1 MQDLKLYRSVKHVHA
16 TPMALG
22 EALHYTNNKIHGD
35 IDALGYLVVYNK
47 DPQKEYISWS
57 PKEEFEKGN
66 VDLSGPLSYS
76 IALEECLSGDDTLI
90 ARAGWNGKGMYV
102 FLIDPSVEGPYHLA
116 ESHPQGRG
124 DHLPYLAMK
133 TADGKVVPWL
143 CSQTDM
149 QANDWHI
156 V

>member
-16 TPMALG
+16 TPMLLG
-22 EALHYTNNKIHGD
+22 DAAYHTSNKIHGN
-35 IDALGYLVVYNK
+35 IEAPGYLVVYNK
-47 DPQKEYISWS
+47 DTEKEYISWS

-66 VDLSGPLSYS
+66 VDLSGPLPYS
-76 IALEECLSGDDTLI
+76 IALEECLEGLDIHI
-90 ARAGWNGKGMYV
+90 AREGWNGKGMFV
-102 FLIDPSVEGPYHLA
+102 FLVIPA
-116 ESHPQGRG
+116 EDASIHGES
-124 DHLPYLAMK
+124 LPYLAMK

-149 QANDWHI
+149 QAKDWYL

>member
-16 TPMALG
+16 TPMLLG
-22 EALHYTNNKIHGD
+22 DAAYHTSNKIHGN
-35 IDALGYLVVYNK
+35 IEAPGYLVVYNK
-47 DPQKEYISWS
+47 DTEKEYISWS

-76 IALEECLSGDDTLI
+76 IALEECLEGNNVHI
-90 ARAGWNGKGMYV
+90 AREGWNGKGMYV
-102 FLIDPSVEGPYHLA
+102 FLIDPYRNEQFEVDTYPDIVGEL
-116 ESHPQGRG
+116 
-124 DHLPYLAMK
+124 LPYLAMK
-133 TADGKVVPWL
+133 TADNKIVPWL

-149 QANDWHI
+149 QAKDWYL

>member
-16 TPMALG
+16 TPMLLG
-22 EALHYTNNKIHGD
+22 DAAYHTSNKIHGN
-35 IDALGYLVVYNK
+35 IEAPGYLVIYNK
-47 DPQKEYISWS
+47 DTEKEYISWS

-76 IALEECLSGDDTLI
+76 IALEECLEGNGVHI
-90 ARAGWNGKGMYV
+90 AREGWNGKGMFV
-102 FLIDPSVEGPYHLA
+102 FLVIPDEDASIHG
-116 ESHPQGRG
+116 ES
-124 DHLPYLAMK
+124 LPYLAMK
-133 TADGKVVPWL
+133 TADDKVVPWL

-149 QANDWHI
+149 QAKDWYL

>member
-1 MQDLKLYRSVKHVHA
+1 MQDLKLYRSVKRVHA
-16 TPMALG
+16 TPMLLGDALY
-22 EALHYTNNKIHGD
+22 HISNKIHGN
-35 IDALGYLVVYNK
+35 IEAPGYLVVYRK
-47 DPQKEYISWS
+47 DTNKEYISWS

-76 IALEECLSGDDTLI
+76 IALEECLEGNDVHI
-90 ARAGWNGKGMYV
+90 AREGWNGKGMFV
-102 FLIDPSVEGPYHLA
+102 FLIDPLNNEQYRMA
-116 ESHPQGRG
+116 EHEQWYGE
-124 DHLPYLAMK
+124 HLPYLAMK

-149 QANDWHI
+149 QAKDWYL